1 MEKEENLNQE
11 NIESEISNENN
22 ETDNKSDDNKEE
34 NKVVEEE
41 KELTPEER
49 IKELEDKLART
60 FAEME
65 NQRRRFEKEKDDAYE
80 YGGFAFAKE
89 ALNLIDN
96 LARSKLIL
104 ESDDALK
111 DTEALKKTL
120 EHFDIINKD
129 LISIFTKNNIK
140 PIDCLNKKL
149 DPNLHQAMMEIEDDK
164 KEPGTIVQEVQKGF
178 MIKDRLLRPSLVGVS
193 KKTEKKELTP
203 EERIKELEDKLART
217 FAEME
222 NQRRRF
228 EKEKDDAYEYGGFA
242 FAKEALNLIDNLARS
257 KLILESDDALKDTE
271 ALKKTLEHFD
281 IINKDLISIFTK
293 NNIKPIDCLNKKLDP
308 NLHQAMMEIEDD
320 QKEPGTIVQEVQ
332 KGFMI
337 KDRLLR
343 PSLVGVSKKTEKKEE
358 KSEENK
364 ENLNK

>member
-11 NIESEISNENN
+11 NIESETYNENN
-22 ETDNKSDDNKEE
+22 ETDKKSDDKNEE
-34 NKVVEEE
+34 KKVVE
-41 KELTPEER
+41 
-49 IKELEDKLART
+49 
-60 FAEME
+60 
-65 NQRRRFEKEKDDAYE
+65 
-80 YGGFAFAKE
+80 
-89 ALNLIDN
+89 
-96 LARSKLIL
+96 
-104 ESDDALK
+104 
-111 DTEALKKTL
+111 
-120 EHFDIINKD
+120 
-129 LISIFTKNNIK
+129 
-140 PIDCLNKKL
+140 
-149 DPNLHQAMMEIEDDK
+149 
-164 KEPGTIVQEVQKGF
+164 
-178 MIKDRLLRPSLVGVS
+178 
-193 KKTEKKELTP
+193 EKKELTP

-343 PSLVGVSKKTEKKEE
+343 PSLVGVSKKTEKKDE

>member
-11 NIESEISNENN
+11 NAKVKTSNE
-22 ETDNKSDDNKEE
+22 EIEVDKQPDDKQ
-34 NKVVEEE
+34 EEE
-41 KELTPEER
+41 KVELSPEEK

-65 NQRRRFEKEKDDAYE
+65 NQRRRFEKEKDDAFD
-80 YGGFAFAKE
+80 YGGFVFAKE

-104 ESDDALK
+104 ESD
-111 DTEALKKTL
+111 E
-120 EHFDIINKD
+120 
-129 LISIFTKNNIK
+129 
-140 PIDCLNKKL
+140 
-149 DPNLHQAMMEIEDDK
+149 
-164 KEPGTIVQEVQKGF
+164 
-178 MIKDRLLRPSLVGVS
+178 
-193 KKTEKKELTP
+193 
-203 EERIKELEDKLART
+203 
-217 FAEME
+217 
-222 NQRRRF
+222 
-228 EKEKDDAYEYGGFA
+228 
-242 FAKEALNLIDNLARS
+242 
-257 KLILESDDALKDTE
+257 ALKDTE

-343 PSLVGVSKKTEKKEE
+343 PSLVGVSKKTEIKDD

-364 ENLNK
+364 ENLDK

>member
-11 NIESEISNENN
+11 NIESETSNENN
-22 ETDNKSDDNKEE
+22 EADKKSDDKNEE
-34 NKVVEEE
+34 NKVVEKK
-41 KELTPEER
+41 KELIPEER

-65 NQRRRFEKEKDDAYE
+65 NQRRRFEKEKDDAFE

-96 LARSKLIL
+96 
-104 ESDDALK
+104 
-111 DTEALKKTL
+111 
-120 EHFDIINKD
+120 F
-129 LISIFTKNNIK
+129 
-140 PIDCLNKKL
+140 
-149 DPNLHQAMMEIEDDK
+149 
-164 KEPGTIVQEVQKGF
+164 
-178 MIKDRLLRPSLVGVS
+178 
-193 KKTEKKELTP
+193 
-203 EERIKELEDKLART
+203 
-217 FAEME
+217 
-222 NQRRRF
+222 
-228 EKEKDDAYEYGGFA
+228 
-242 FAKEALNLIDNLARS
+242 ARS

-320 QKEPGTIVQEVQ
+320 QKEPGTIIQEVQ